1 MISLNVANVMEEL
14 IGDRGL
20 AEREIEDLKE
30 QLQKA
35 HQELLQRRWAE
46 LAFLDLPEQ
55 DVGPITTIAENIRLN
70 AEAFLVLGI
79 GGSALGPRAILEA
92 LSPFHN
98 LYKTPKIFIY
108 DNVDPIT
115 LNSII
120 GLVDLKKTFVN
131 VITKS
136 GSTAET
142 VASFMI
148 LWDEM
153 HRALGEQAKGH
164 FVATTDPAKG
174 NLRQIAERFG
184 LKGLEIHPGV
194 VGRYSVL
201 SPVGL
206 LLAEVAG
213 ISAKELLKG
222 AKEIRDILLQEP
234 EPWKNPALFMAG
246 ALYLLG
252 TKYGRS
258 IHVMVPYADGLKSFS
273 EWFCQ
278 LWAESLGKL
287 GLGFTPYPSVGTT
300 DQHSQLQLW
309 MEGPEDKVVI
319 FIRVED
325 YGVDFKI
332 PIVFE
337 DMEGL
342 NYLSGHLLSELIKA
356 EQESTELAL
365 AKAGKPNLTVKIP
378 RIDAHHLGQLF
389 MFFEIVT
396 ALMGFVLGI
405 NPFNQ
410 PGVEEGKNFT
420 YGMMG
425 KKGYDEKRQEV
436 EAAREKKSCWQI

>member
-1 MISLNVANVMEEL
+1 MLSLNVAYVMEEL
-14 IGDRGL
+14 IGDAGL
-20 AEREIEDLKE
+20 SEREIEDFKE
-30 QLQKA
+30 TLQKA
-35 HQELLQRRWAE
+35 HQELLKRRWKE

-55 DVGPITTIAENIRLN
+55 ALDELISTASEVRLN
-70 AEAFLVLGI
+70 AETFILLGI

-92 LSPFHN
+92 LNPQHN
-98 LYKTPKIFIY
+98 LHNRPRVFIY
-108 DNVDPIT
+108 DNVDPVT
-115 LNSII
+115 LNSIVS
-120 GLVDLKKTFVN
+120 LTDLKKTYVN
-131 VITKS
+131 VVTKS

-142 VASFMI
+142 VASFMV
-148 LWDEM
+148 LWEEM
-153 HRALGEQAKGH
+153 RKALGDEAGGR
-164 FVATTDPAKG
+164 FIATTDPERG
-174 NLRQIAERFG
+174 NLREIARRFG
-184 LKGLEIHPGV
+184 LRRFEIPPGV

-213 ISAKELLKG
+213 ISAKELLRG
-222 AKEIRDILLQEP
+222 AQEIRDRVLQEE
-234 EPWKNPALFMAG
+234 EPWKNPALFLAG
-246 ALYLLG
+246 GLYLLG
-252 TKYGRS
+252 TRYGRT
-258 IHVMVPYADGLKSFS
+258 IHVMVPYADGLRSFS

-287 GLGFTPYPSVGTT
+287 GMGFTPYPSVGTT

-309 MEGPEDKVVI
+309 MEGPDDKVVI
-319 FIRVED
+319 FIRIED

-356 EQESTELAL
+356 EQESTALAL
-365 AKAGKPNLTVKIP
+365 AKAGRPSFTLQIP
-378 RIDAHHLGQLF
+378 RIDPYHLGQLF

-396 ALMGFVLGI
+396 ALVGFLLGI

-436 EAAREKKSCWQI
+436 EASRQKRACWQI